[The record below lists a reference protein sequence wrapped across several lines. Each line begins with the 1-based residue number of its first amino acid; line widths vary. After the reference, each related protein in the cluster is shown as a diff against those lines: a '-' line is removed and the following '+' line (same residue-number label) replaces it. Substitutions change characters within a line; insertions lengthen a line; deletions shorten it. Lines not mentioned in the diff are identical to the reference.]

1 MSFMDR
7 INGFKI
13 NRTILVLI
21 VLLFFYMTGSTY
33 AYLYYTESNSSYIT
47 GNMGKVDL
55 ELDVTRVLPVDENVN
70 SLLIYRFDELASNLN
85 SGCIDQDGE
94 FFLSVV

>member
-47 GNMGKVDL
+47 VNMGKV
-55 ELDVTRVLPVDENVN
+55 
-70 SLLIYRFDELASNLN
+70 LN
-85 SGCIDQDGE
+85 Q
-94 FFLSVV
+94 LSRYYQ